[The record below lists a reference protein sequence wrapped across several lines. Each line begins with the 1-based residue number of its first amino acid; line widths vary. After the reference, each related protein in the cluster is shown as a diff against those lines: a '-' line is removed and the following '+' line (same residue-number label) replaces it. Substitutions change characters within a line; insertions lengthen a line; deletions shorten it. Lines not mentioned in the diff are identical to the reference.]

1 MSEILYPY
9 VLQSNV
15 LNDPSIKNIQKILKS
30 VVKPIKKFI
39 HRDPLNIYVFINQKK
54 IMNIDNANK
63 LSKEDE
69 DSLVKFCKE
78 YEGSVFLL
86 FFHKSKMLWH
96 ANFRNLSAEFDF
108 TAYGTYPKLKPGV
121 WMSYSGGEYDSG
133 IAHDP
138 STGDTGSFDEYNLT
152 NKEAKKRNIT
162 WIKNYLSIKE
172 SDLKKFS

>member
-1 MSEILYPY
+1 MSEILFPY

-30 VVKPIKKFI
+30 VVKPIKKFT

-69 DSLVKFCKE
+69 DSLVNFCKE

-86 FFHKSKMLWH
+86 FFHTSKMLWH
-96 ANFRNLSAEFDF
+96 ANFRNLSAKFDF

>member
-30 VVKPIKKFI
+30 VVKPIKKFT

-86 FFHKSKMLWH
+86 FFHTSKMLWH
-96 ANFRNLSAEFDF
+96 ANFRNLSAKFDF